1 MEIHLDGARALVTGA
16 NSGIGRAIAL
26 ALGASGARVGV
37 NYVDHPDAA
46 DEVVFQL
53 THGGGEAVA
62 FYADVAVRSDV
73 ERMFEELER
82 RWGGLEILVNNA
94 GIDGPRAVAWNA
106 SEEEWVRVVATNLLG
121 AYHCSREALRRM
133 VPRRRGVILT
143 VTSVHEVIPWSGY
156 SAYTASKAG
165 ASMLARTLAQEA
177 APYGIRVL
185 ALAPGAIQ
193 TSINEDVWSDP
204 QRLADLLAKIPLGRL
219 GQPEEVARLAVVL
232 VSDVAS
238 YVTGTTVFVDG
249 GMTLYPSFMHG
260 G

>member
-1 MEIHLDGARALVTGA
+1 M
-16 NSGIGRAIAL
+16 
-26 ALGASGARVGV
+26 
-37 NYVDHPDAA
+37 
-46 DEVVFQL
+46 
-53 THGGGEAVA
+53 
-62 FYADVAVRSDV
+62 
-73 ERMFEELER
+73 
-82 RWGGLEILVNNA
+82 GGLEILVNNA